1 MVGDSNDD
9 INFANKLLLT
19 DTQVSMICKAS
30 ANSSSAHIKLSKRN
44 CLRWYSSGEK
54 VNDILA
60 ALMFSTISCKISY
73 RKCNKMEGDSI
84 TVRKYEIKDIEKTI
98 RSLQNRG
105 ILLKTTTRKINS

>member
-30 ANSSSAHIKLSKRN
+30 ANSSSAHIKSSKRN

-98 RSLQNRG
+98 RSL
-105 ILLKTTTRKINS
+105 